1 MLIQRNQLTLDT
13 SPPSTSNFIAE
24 SFRPE
29 SATLVLL
36 AVEEVCTWLL
46 LAEEEPPGAGRL
58 VPTTGKLEEEGWEE
72 EEFLT

>member
-1 MLIQRNQLTLDT
+1 MFIQQSLTLDT

-29 SATLVLL
+29 SATFALL
-36 AVEEVCTWLL
+36 AVEEVTWLL
-46 LAEEEPPGAGRL
+46 PGAGRL
-58 VPTTGKLEEEGWEE
+58 VPPTGKLEEGW